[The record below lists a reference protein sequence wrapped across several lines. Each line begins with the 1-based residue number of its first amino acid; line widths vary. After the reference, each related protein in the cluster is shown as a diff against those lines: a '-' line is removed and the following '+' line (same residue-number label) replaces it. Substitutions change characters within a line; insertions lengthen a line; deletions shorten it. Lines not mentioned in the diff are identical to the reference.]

1 MTLKIYLSSMNF
13 EVLNK
18 TLSAKNIYECKNVQ
32 YLVRELIEFRDVDIS
47 LLNVVAGVDL
57 SYKGDIGI
65 CVLVVFDFK
74 TMDILEQVVT
84 VSKVSFPYIP
94 GFLAFREVPLIV
106 DSINRL
112 SVNVDL
118 FIVDGQGVAHP
129 RKAGIATHLGVILEK
144 PTVGCAKSLLYGCY
158 IDPINELNATTD
170 LVDPVTNEVIGK
182 VVRTKVSTK
191 PIFVSVGNYINLEKS
206 VEIVKRLTFNG
217 KYRIP
222 LPTFIADKLSKEE
235 RKKVIL

>member
-1 MTLKIYLSSMNF
+1 MNF
-13 EVLNK
+13 EILNK

-32 YLVRELIEFRDVDIS
+32 YLVRELVEFRDIDIF
-47 LLNVVAGVDL
+47 LLGTIAGVDL
-57 SYKGDIGI
+57 SYKGDIGV
-65 CVLVVFDFK
+65 CALTVVDFK

-94 GFLAFREVPLIV
+94 GFLAFREIPLLI
-106 DSINRL
+106 DAINRL
-112 SVNVDL
+112 GISVDL
-118 FIVDGQGVAHP
+118 FVVDGQGIAHP

-158 IDPINELNATTD
+158 VDLPNELYATTD
-170 LVDPVTNEVIGK
+170 LLDPVTNEVIGK
-182 VVRTKVSTK
+182 VIRTKVNTR
-191 PIFVSVGNYINLEKS
+191 PVFVSVGSYITLEKS
-206 VEIVKRLTFNG
+206 VELVRRLTFDG

-222 LPTFIADKLSKEE
+222 FPTFVADKLSKEE